1 MSDPPA
7 KRCRHT
13 STPSSEH
20 ADGEFVLE
28 VPRHP
33 YGVRPLGSR
42 MVEGAAATTK
52 GSGEWDVGE
61 SLGDFSL
68 LFDAPLLHVLK
79 VVAAFEGAHGLAMLA
94 QCSKA
99 LYILTSHSPLW
110 RPIVLRRFA
119 GDFQYTS
126 NWKHT
131 YITEAAAA
139 AATAAAAGGGSIG
152 GGGGGSGTSGR
163 GGRRAALALQPSK
176 VLNGVVLH
184 SDLLYQTWSN
194 SACSISPS
202 WLSTENIDRRSGQEM
217 TVEEFRRLYDSD
229 GVGGGNPVIITDV
242 IKTWPAYPHCS
253 RDGTTA
259 TPMAASQQKQQ
270 QQQQQQQPVFKV
282 AMVEMKLEDYFQYSS
297 NVQDDERPLYL
308 FDKQFAEKLGELGG
322 GGYCVPEYFV
332 QDMFGLVGEA
342 ARPDYRWLIAGPA
355 RSGSSFHVD
364 PNGTSAW
371 NALLVGRKKWIM
383 YPPDALPPGVS
394 MDGAGGL
401 STPTSLV
408 QWFRDHYND
417 AKQSACPPLEG
428 VCHPGEIMFVPSGW
442 WHCVFNIDETI
453 AITHNVVTEK
463 NLLHVL
469 KLLHEP
475 AMCSSPEA
483 CKGSDGDVPL
493 WVAMGGVVEANSAG
507 ASGEASAIVAA
518 PHAAATESATAG
530 ARGGADSVDASV
542 AVAGMTAAGASKAAV
557 FEGAPRLCHCAKVK
571 STLLQSF
578 EAAVEEKYPDKI
590 STLKAEKEAQRMRE
604 TSLWDR
610 LTERQ
615 QQHADQQQ
623 DNLTDEAVEAST
635 FSFGF

>member
-110 RPIVLRRFA
+110 RPIVLRRYVRIGFCKVEKSRVTSPSPFPSFHAIFHAIFSLHSGTRTIMSTPYVAGTSLTCARFQHVSPKQTPIICISQHKSFA

-253 RDGTTA
+253 RDGL
-259 TPMAASQQKQQ
+259 
-270 QQQQQQQPVFKV
+270 
-282 AMVEMKLEDYFQYSS
+282 VEM
-297 NVQDDERPLYL
+297 VR
-308 FDKQFAEKLGELGG
+308 
-322 GGYCVPEYFV
+322 
-332 QDMFGLVGEA
+332 
-342 ARPDYRWLIAGPA
+342 R
-355 RSGSSFHVD
+355 
-364 PNGTSAW
+364 
-371 NALLVGRKKWIM
+371 
-383 YPPDALPPGVS
+383 
-394 MDGAGGL
+394 
-401 STPTSLV
+401 
-408 QWFRDHYND
+408 
-417 AKQSACPPLEG
+417 QSA
-428 VCHPGEIMFVPSGW
+428 
-442 WHCVFNIDETI
+442 
-453 AITHNVVTEK
+453 
-463 NLLHVL
+463 
-469 KLLHEP
+469 
-475 AMCSSPEA
+475 
-483 CKGSDGDVPL
+483 
-493 WVAMGGVVEANSAG
+493 
-507 ASGEASAIVAA
+507 
-518 PHAAATESATAG
+518 AAATPSP
-530 ARGGADSVDASV
+530 SS
-542 AVAGMTAAGASKAAV
+542 TAASK
-557 FEGAPRLCHCAKVK
+557 L
-571 STLLQSF
+571 
-578 EAAVEEKYPDKI
+578 
-590 STLKAEKEAQRMRE
+590 
-604 TSLWDR
+604 
-610 LTERQ
+610 
-615 QQHADQQQ
+615 
-623 DNLTDEAVEAST
+623 
-635 FSFGF
+635 